1 MSAGHGPAAGLVLAG
16 LGLAA
21 GVAAL
26 GIGEGR
32 DAASWGPRT
41 VPLLAA
47 AALTVAG
54 IADAASGRRVASGR
68 DHLGRAAA
76 TEGVGLAASGGDRR
90 LAWALLG
97 VATLYAL
104 LMARTGYLVS
114 TAAAAPA
121 AFALFGVRRPAAL
134 AAAALLCPLALH
146 LVFFAFLGTFPP
158 RGAWFDALD
167 WLPL

>member
-1 MSAGHGPAAGLVLAG
+1 MGPGRGRVVGLSLAALGLV
-16 LGLAA
+16 A

-47 AALTVAG
+47 AALVAAG
-54 IADAASGRRVASGR
+54 LADAASG
-68 DHLGRAAA
+68 GRAAPA
-76 TEGVGLAASGGDRR
+76 RGDADGERSRTAPDGDPR

-97 VATLYAL
+97 VAALYAL

-121 AFALFGVRRPAAL
+121 AFFLFGARRPATL
-134 AAAALLCPLALH
+134 VAAALLCPLALH
-146 LVFFAFLGTFPP
+146 LVFFELLGAFPP

-167 WLPL
+167 WLPR